1 MDDGLTT
8 RQTDEHIDLQ
18 KDRQIDIPRSNRQK
32 DRLSVRW
39 SIRQTD
45 RGWLPE
51 RLKVNKFTMIRN
63 ELYVLLAVSA
73 ARC

>member
-8 RQTDEHIDLQ
+8 RHADEHIDLQ
-18 KDRQIDIPRSNRQK
+18 KDGQIDMPRSNRQK

-45 RGWLPE
+45 RGWLTE
-51 RLKVNKFTMIRN
+51 RLKVNKVH
-63 ELYVLLAVSA
+63 YD
-73 ARC
+73 